1 MSILDTRIYR
11 WLETATDFFLLN
23 LLWLVACLPVVTIF
37 PSTAAMFGVV
47 RDWVRGKEG
56 SLTRTFITRFQE
68 NLGQSLLI
76 GSDLDGVRGSSLPR
90 LPGGQ
95 PALLLGRN
103 RAEVAT
109 RARLH
114 PVRFRFCVSVASDG
128 PLRGRL
134 EDGDKELSA
143 DIYREAANY
152 AGVPGVPGSYGRAHR
167 GRAFP
172 GDHHGQHFSVRG
184 LQAVRRGVQED
195 RRSPRR
201 RVAKAGSPRE

>member
-1 MSILDTRIYR
+1 
-11 WLETATDFFLLN
+11 
-23 LLWLVACLPVVTIF
+23 
-37 PSTAAMFGVV
+37 MFGVV

-95 PALLLGRN
+95 PALL
-103 RAEVAT
+103 
-109 RARLH
+109 
-114 PVRFRFCVSVASDG
+114 
-128 PLRGRL
+128 RGRL

-172 GDHHGQHFSVRG
+172 GDHHGQHFSLRG

-201 RVAKAGSPRE
+201 RVARSGSPRE